1 MRHSPMKTTSSDH
14 RRAFTL
20 VELLVVIAII
30 GILVALL
37 LPAVQAAREAARR
50 TECSN
55 NVKQIGLALHS
66 HLDTYK
72 SFPTAGTIP
81 WAGTPMGPPGKNG
94 PGWAVQ
100 ILPYIEQQALYD
112 LAKSSA
118 SGSADPTVRG
128 TAISYYFCPSRRPAQ
143 PSSTGNALIDYA
155 SATPADAP
163 NSWDQ
168 FWYGDIWGVP
178 ANTTYNGILVRSETN
193 RISRDSN
200 VTDGL
205 SNTLA
210 VGEKWVK
217 STQYQSGAWHDDCG
231 WTDGWDPD
239 TVRYTGYQPLSDRRT
254 PPTQEG
260 HQFGS
265 AHPAGMMFVLG
276 DGSVRMIRFQID
288 LAVFNSIGHGSD
300 GKVVDLTAL

>member
-1 MRHSPMKTTSSDH
+1 MRTAPCTRQH
-14 RRAFTL
+14 AFTL

-37 LPAVQAAREAARR
+37 LPAVQAARESARR

-66 HLDTYK
+66 HLDAYK
-72 SFPTAGTIP
+72 TFPTAGTIP
-81 WAGTPMGPPGKNG
+81 WADLPLGPPGKNG

-100 ILPYIEQQALYD
+100 ILPYIEQQSLYD
-112 LAKSSA
+112 AIKSSTLGA
-118 SGSADPTVRG
+118 ADPNVRNK
-128 TAISYYFCPSRRPAQ
+128 TISYYFCPSRRAPTVSPA
-143 PSSTGNALIDYA
+143 GNALIDYA

-168 FWYGDIWGVP
+168 FWYGETWSVP
-178 ANTTYNGILVRSETN
+178 TTATYHGLLVRSETT
-193 RISRDSN
+193 RISKESN
-200 VTDGL
+200 ITDGL

-210 VGEKWVK
+210 VGEKWVRN
-217 STQYQSGAWHDDCG
+217 TEYQGNAWHDDCG

-239 TVRYTGYQPLSDRRT
+239 TVRYTGYQPRSDRST
-254 PPTQEG
+254 VGGQDG
-260 HQFGS
+260 YQFGA
-265 AHPAGMMFVLG
+265 AHPVGMMFVLG

-288 LAVFNSIGHGSD
+288 LAVFNSLGHGSD
-300 GKVVDLTAL
+300 GAVVDLSAL